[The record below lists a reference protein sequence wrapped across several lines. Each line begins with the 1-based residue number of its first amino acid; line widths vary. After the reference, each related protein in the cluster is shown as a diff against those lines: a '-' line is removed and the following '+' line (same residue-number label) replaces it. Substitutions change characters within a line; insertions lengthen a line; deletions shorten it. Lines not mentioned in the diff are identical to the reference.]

1 MTLVNPL
8 CAEISI
14 FQGVGEKTGVF
25 VERSAVRGKKGLCKS
40 MRDLSIKS
48 RVLGDGVYYLPAE
61 LWPPAEDEVVIN
73 KQEWTVIGSIP
84 RTSRPPKK
92 MAQK

>member
-14 FQGVGEKTGVF
+14 FQGIGEKTGVF

-61 LWPPAEDEVVIN
+61 LWPPSEDEVVIN

-92 MAQK
+92 VAQK